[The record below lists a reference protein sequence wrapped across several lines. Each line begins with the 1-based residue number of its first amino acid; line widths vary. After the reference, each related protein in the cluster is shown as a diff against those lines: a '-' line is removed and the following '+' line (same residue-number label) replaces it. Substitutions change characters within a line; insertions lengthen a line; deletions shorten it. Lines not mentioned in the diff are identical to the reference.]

1 MGLIDALKNSN
12 GEYNGKKA
20 KNVNINLGTGD
31 AQISVRG
38 DNVNIK
44 TGTGNQAVEVLGNDV
59 DIELDKNAS
68 LDWDSSK
75 DGDLVLTTA
84 DSGKQGKVKI
94 NTGDGNDLAYA
105 IAKDVE
111 IKMGKGDHIVG
122 FWADN
127 KADITVGNG
136 SNDIT
141 TMDKLISRGDL
152 SEDTRLLNIN
162 YGQYAEDALE
172 ASTLKSSETLY
183 DLTSAKMD
191 KQSFLNKI
199 QKTYNLDKVNMTVL
213 EQLYDSGELN
223 KEYKKG
229 VPLYSIMQSVTQKN
243 ADGTPKYIICKVDA
257 GGTEDGGY
265 LHTRGLIAGSSSRG
279 QFKVNGRVYGFSEC
293 VATKQYT
300 QSSYTEQNQI
310 IHEVATRDIYEFNGA
325 KEVNIKTGS
334 GKSNYINITSTGDVD
349 INSKNFKNHF
359 VTVDSGRVYGDIN
372 IEREVETVR
381 GRTFNFGTNIAN
393 TYTSPIVVDF
403 NKDGK
408 VSAKSGDGVDVDG
421 NGVGDG
427 YASDGDKMLAM
438 SDKNK
443 SGAIDGSEVFGDQT
457 VSPFTG
463 QKLNA
468 ANGFEALKM
477 IAQEAEQYTGIK
489 CLNNGEVNLQNLK
502 AALSTVGVDLGF
514 ISGSNVTE
522 LEDLAHVAS
531 INVDEYDEV
540 DANGDVQH
548 RQQGTYTSA
557 DGETYGAN
565 DVWFKNRT
573 NIDKM
578 KDRLK

>member
-68 LDWDSSK
+68 LDWDSSH
-75 DGDLVLTTA
+75 DQDFVLTTA

-111 IKMGKGDHIVG
+111 INMGKGDHVVG

-127 KADITVGNG
+127 KANITVGNG
-136 SNDIT
+136 NNDIT

-152 SEDTRLLNIN
+152 DEDTTLLNIN
-162 YGQYAEDALE
+162 YGKYAEDALE

-213 EQLYDSGELN
+213 EQLYDSGELQ
-223 KEYKKG
+223 KELKPG
-229 VPLYSIMQSVTQKN
+229 VPLYSVMESVTQKN
-243 ADGTPKYIICKVDA
+243 PDGSSKYIICKNDWTV
-257 GGTEDGGY
+257 GQEGI
-265 LHTRGLIAGSSSRG
+265 HSRGLIAGSSSRG
-279 QFKVNGRVYGFSEC
+279 QFNVNGRVYGFDEC

-334 GKSNYINITSTGDVD
+334 GNRNYINITSTGDVD
-349 INSKNFKNHF
+349 INSKNFKNHY

-548 RQQGTYTSA
+548 RQQGTYTSS